1 MPIKTNQEKA
11 TEDTHKRIKKKV
23 KKIKK
28 RIRKNATLT
37 PQVARNTRGDA
48 NKYAPYPQFAYRPA
62 DSPTHILKTKNDL
75 VKIINQDIHNERL
88 RSLELET
95 DISRLQHQRYIAIKR
110 NQELETTKRKK
121 LKEKLQAEHDE
132 QLQKYSY
139 DQYKKDELHKH
150 QRALLEM
157 KLEAEKS
164 IFDQE
169 LANKRELLD
178 IETQQ
183 RKDKLGK
190 ERALA
195 IRQAQLRGQENT
207 QQHKFNNYKEAIDR
221 FKWEGM
227 YHDPTIEDNGR
238 RRAKGNV
245 KQGAQQLLADGIEF
259 RYGERELIEQRRN
272 YEMEKLIRETQREQ
286 DDLKHEL
293 SKYTTLKDAI
303 NDPLRKQLEERLA
316 KQKRAYEQLQIL
328 SEKNKESDK
337 LRKEI
342 RDLEHKAAVLKASNQ
357 PPNETLIKQRNDKL
371 SEFGRARQ
379 ERDARL
385 EMMKLE
391 RQIAEMKA
399 QTGEVGTLDQ
409 ELKEKREQMLQYKEE
424 MKKLSERRQL
434 EKKLKRQ
441 IDKCEEEREELREVA
456 GEFVNGLAWSSQI
469 KHHLDSLDDPL
480 RQMDLMMTT
489 LQQDISQSQTI
500 RDKAYELA
508 KELDFRPNYRHDDD
522 NYTFE
527 QGDYS

>member
-62 DSPTHILKTKNDL
+62 DSPTHILKSKNDL

-95 DISRLQHQRYIAIKR
+95 DISRLQHQRDVAIKR
-110 NQELETTKRKK
+110 KQELETIKRQK
-121 LKEKLQAEHDE
+121 LQEKLQAEHDE
-132 QLQKYSY
+132 QIQKYSY

-150 QRALLEM
+150 QRALLDM

-227 YHDPTIEDNGR
+227 YHDPTIEEDSR
-238 RRAKGNV
+238 RRARSNV
-245 KQGAQQLLADGIEF
+245 KQGAQQLL
-259 RYGERELIEQRRN
+259 
-272 YEMEKLIRETQREQ
+272 
-286 DDLKHEL
+286 
-293 SKYTTLKDAI
+293 S
-303 NDPLRKQLEERLA
+303 
-316 KQKRAYEQLQIL
+316 
-328 SEKNKESDK
+328 
-337 LRKEI
+337 
-342 RDLEHKAAVLKASNQ
+342 
-357 PPNETLIKQRNDKL
+357 
-371 SEFGRARQ
+371 
-379 ERDARL
+379 
-385 EMMKLE
+385 
-391 RQIAEMKA
+391 
-399 QTGEVGTLDQ
+399 
-409 ELKEKREQMLQYKEE
+409 
-424 MKKLSERRQL
+424 
-434 EKKLKRQ
+434 
-441 IDKCEEEREELREVA
+441 
-456 GEFVNGLAWSSQI
+456 
-469 KHHLDSLDDPL
+469 
-480 RQMDLMMTT
+480 
-489 LQQDISQSQTI
+489 
-500 RDKAYELA
+500 
-508 KELDFRPNYRHDDD
+508 
-522 NYTFE
+522 
-527 QGDYS
+527 